1 MKARKRIA
9 ERSPLRI
16 AVQGYI
22 AAGRHRGCAGDTEKE
37 AEGEREGGT
46 EERRDGGGGGE
57 GEGAGKRGA
66 GVEREGRMETRASGE
81 EMYVCV

>member
-1 MKARKRIA
+1 M
-9 ERSPLRI
+9 
-16 AVQGYI
+16 
-22 AAGRHRGCAGDTEKE
+22 
-37 AEGEREGGT
+37 EGGT